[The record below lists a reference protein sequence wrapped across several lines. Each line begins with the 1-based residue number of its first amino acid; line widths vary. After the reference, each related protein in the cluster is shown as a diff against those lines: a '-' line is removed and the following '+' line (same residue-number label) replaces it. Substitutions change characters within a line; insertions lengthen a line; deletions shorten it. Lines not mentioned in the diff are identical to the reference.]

1 MFKLL
6 HIIVV
11 FYICADQIYG
21 LICYICLPEI
31 FTAEEC
37 KTVTNGFVDA
47 CYHQDVCK
55 TFFFKKKNHQVGI
68 HRSCADR
75 LCSECKFPMFFCII
89 LSLNYQYQLFL
100 PLYLHT
106 RIQLFIRRVDDEANP
121 QETSSM
127 TCVAGIHS
135 SRISW

>member
-75 LCSECKFPMFFCII
+75 LCSECKFPMFFLYHLVAELSVSTLPSTLSSHKNTII
-89 LSLNYQYQLFL
+89 Y
-100 PLYLHT
+100 
-106 RIQLFIRRVDDEANP
+106 
-121 QETSSM
+121 
-127 TCVAGIHS
+127 
-135 SRISW
+135 